1 MAVTKLIKLN
11 TDGSQIEYSGK
22 SVSAGA
28 GDSGEFVILAATGKI
43 DPSVLPNGV
52 GADATTGT
60 AGEALN
66 AGDIVYIS
74 NTGTVLKAD
83 ATTPAKQARGYVLVA
98 VANAAVATVF
108 FDESNTA
115 VTGLTPGATYYL
127 SATPGLVTATPPI
140 TTGQIVQQIG
150 FATSATSLHVNIQEP
165 TTRI

>member
-11 TDGSQIEYSGK
+11 TDGSQQEYAGK
-22 SVSAGA
+22 SVSAGVA
-28 GDSGEFVILAATGKI
+28 DSGEFVILAATGKL

-66 AGDIVYIS
+66 AGDIVYVS
-74 NTGTVLKAD
+74 NTGTILKAD

-127 SATPGLVTATPPI
+127 SATPGLVTTTPPV
-140 TTGQIVQQIG
+140 TAGQIVQQIG
-150 FATSATSLHVNIQEP
+150 FATSATSLHVSIQEA
-165 TTRI
+165 TIRI